1 MKTTINPA
9 QLNLGQWLAQ
19 ARQRLAEHEPDSAL
33 EARVLACHVLVQ
45 TSAWV
50 QTHPEQPLTGAQIQ
64 ALESLLA
71 RLEKDVPLPYL
82 TGRQEFYG
90 LDFSVNDSVLI
101 PRPETELLVERALNW
116 LRAHPECRTAADVGT
131 GSGCIA
137 VALARHTS
145 NLRVAAVDRSPAALD
160 MARQNAR
167 AHGVEARIDFFQA
180 DLLDS
185 VPGSFDLVCANL
197 PYIPSAD
204 VDGLAVA
211 RHEPRLAL
219 DGGPDGLQ
227 LIRRLLAQLTARL
240 SPGGLALFEI
250 EYRQGQSAAALAQT
264 TLPAARV
271 QILPDLSG
279 LDRIL
284 EIALPNQALL

>member
-1 MKTTINPA
+1 MTTTINTARPI
-9 QLNLGQWLAQ
+9 LGQWLAQ
-19 ARQRLAEHEPDSAL
+19 ARKRLAEHEPDAAL
-33 EARVLACHVLVQ
+33 EARVLACHVLGQ
-45 TSAWV
+45 TGAWV
-50 QTHPEQPLTGAQIQ
+50 QTHPEQPLTEAQTE
-64 ALESLLA
+64 ALESMLA
-71 RLEKDVPLPYL
+71 RLVKGVPLPYL

-90 LDFSVNDSVLI
+90 LDFIVNDSVLI
-101 PRPETELLVERALNW
+101 PRPETELLVERALGW
-116 LRAHPECRTAADVGT
+116 LRTHPERHAAADVGS

-137 VALARHTS
+137 VTLARHTP

-160 MARQNAR
+160 VARQNAR
-167 AHGVEARIDFFQA
+167 SHGVEARIDFFQA

-197 PYIPSAD
+197 PYIPSTD

-219 DGGPDGLQ
+219 DGGPDGLE
-227 LIRRLLAQLTARL
+227 LIRRLLAQLPARL

-250 EYRQGQSAAALAQT
+250 EYRQGQSAAALAQAAI
-264 TLPAARV
+264 PAARV

-284 EIALPNQALL
+284 EVTLTPLP

>member
-1 MKTTINPA
+1 MTTTINPPR
-9 QLNLGQWLAQ
+9 LSLGQWLAQ
-19 ARQRLAEHEPDSAL
+19 ARQRLAEHEPDAAL
-33 EARVLACHVLVQ
+33 EARVLACHVLGQ

-50 QTHPEQPLTGAQIQ
+50 QTHPEQTLTEAQTQ
-64 ALESLLA
+64 ALESMLA

-90 LDFSVNDSVLI
+90 LDFIVNDSVLI

-116 LRAHPECRTAADVGT
+116 LRAHPACSTAADVGA

-137 VALARHTS
+137 VTLARHTPD
-145 NLRVAAVDRSPAALD
+145 LRVAAVDRSPAALD
-160 MARQNAR
+160 VARQNAR
-167 AHGVEARIDFFQA
+167 AHGVETHIDFIQA
-180 DLLDS
+180 DLLNS
-185 VPGSFDLVCANL
+185 VPGPFDLICANL

-219 DGGPDGLQ
+219 DGGPDGLD
-227 LIRRLLAQLTARL
+227 LIRRLLAQLLTRL

-250 EYRQGQSAAALAQT
+250 EYRQGQSAAALAQAAI
-264 TLPAARV
+264 PAARV

-284 EIALPNQALL
+284 EVTLPPLP